1 MNNVFIKILKKINMG
16 AFIKKIKIDT
26 KEIF

>member
-1 MNNVFIKILKKINMG
+1 MANNICIKILNQINIG

-26 KEIF
+26 KEI